1 MSTKFG
7 VILAARG
14 GVRSS
19 PPSRPPRPP
28 RLNRPRLQQRG
39 ELRDG
44 TGAGGWWGWGT
55 GTDEGRGGGGSPSPL
70 PTRVVRDAFA
80 LHLCRPKML
89 SGSGCS
95 EPPRRLR
102 APNPS
107 ACCVG
112 TAGPRG
118 DAGLRPPRRVTPL
131 PTPQSPPRG
140 RLGGRG
146 GGGGRWRHP
155 RIPACLLAV
164 GGTGPGRDQ
173 VALCIKPLGRL
184 L

>member
-55 GTDEGRGGGGSPSPL
+55 GTDEGRGGGGPHPRCQLAWCAMPSLCTCAAPKCCRAADARNLPAAFELRTPRRAAWGRQDLGGTQGCGHPAGSP
-70 PTRVVRDAFA
+70 R
-80 LHLCRPKML
+80 CRPPKA
-89 SGSGCS
+89 
-95 EPPRRLR
+95 PRE
-102 APNPS
+102 
-107 ACCVG
+107 
-112 TAGPRG
+112 
-118 DAGLRPPRRVTPL
+118 
-131 PTPQSPPRG
+131 
-140 RLGGRG
+140 GGGGEG

>member
-55 GTDEGRGGGGSPSPL
+55 GTDEGRGGGSPSPL

-131 PTPQSPPRG
+131 PIPQSPPRG